1 MSKSKIGATLLSSVD
16 SITFTVGAEA
26 ANTINVA
33 LQLVDADSA
42 DAAVALNLP
51 WYLSADAAGQTI
63 GVAHS
68 SAPAIGTDGLL
79 VTELAFLSGRLTFE
93 ADGDADIDF
102 LDTGTGTVYLCV
114 VLPTGELAISG
125 AITHA

>member
-1 MSKSKIGATLLSSVD
+1 MSASKIGATLLTSVNTV
-16 SITFTVGAEA
+16 TFAVGTEA
-26 ANTINVA
+26 ANTINVV
-33 LQLVDADSA
+33 LQLVDADGV
-42 DAAVALNLP
+42 DAGVVMNLP

-79 VTELAFLSGRLTFE
+79 VTELASLSGRLTFE
-93 ADGDADIDF
+93 SNGDADIDF
-102 LDTGTGTVYLCV
+102 LSTGTGTVYLCV

>member
-63 GVAHS
+63 GSAHS

-79 VTELAFLSGRLTFE
+79 VTELASLSGRLTFE